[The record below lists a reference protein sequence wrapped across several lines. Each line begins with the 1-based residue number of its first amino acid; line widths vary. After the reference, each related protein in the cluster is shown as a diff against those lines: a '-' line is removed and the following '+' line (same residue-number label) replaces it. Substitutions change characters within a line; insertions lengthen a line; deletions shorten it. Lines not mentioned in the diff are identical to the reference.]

1 MSDWNLEVGLYL
13 LSVLIFSV
21 LIQNTPA
28 YSQNT
33 ESSLLLEN
41 DTLRVEV
48 ETHSGCFTVT
58 EKVTGQ
64 KWRPDPWEHAAA
76 LLTLRRPDGGEETV
90 NLSKSRVVEVKHVS
104 DSTISIQFIDPILKN
119 NTTASGVRI
128 NTRIKLEAKQAAL
141 RAEVVS
147 VTKPSGYSLIDLRFP
162 ARHFSLRTDVD
173 RGAGVIPQWQG
184 LICPSYIFPMT
195 GGRFCQWDDSVYD
208 TRSVGTLDIYNFQG
222 GLSMPWFGTH
232 TEHSAV
238 VGILSKDPAAKMEY
252 IINNNGQHLWTGKS
266 KMSPYPR
273 ILTLTP
279 VWDLKRHHQNRYIQ
293 YHFIPHGNH
302 VQMAKQYRTAAKERG
317 YFVSLKEKAARNPD
331 VNKLAGAIY
340 LGVYGGYP
348 HYVNMPGMA
357 FTFDQLEEIIKDL
370 HDNLKVRKA
379 FVHAW
384 GTFSNYVPNNWPIS
398 SDLGGPTKLKAAVD
412 RAKEY
417 GYLYS
422 SYHAYS
428 PRLEHDP
435 DFDTDLLPRDAD
447 GNLKIYGRWGR
458 VDSKHFYDLAKKNL
472 PKEIEILGQNADIA
486 DILFIGTPD
495 EGRIKLAK
503 YLRSLNL
510 VLGTE
515 RGQEHYIPYFDMF
528 EGMTYYYG
536 VERGIP
542 LATISHHA
550 PLFNLV
556 YHDAIVNFGKIQDP
570 DNDVTSQGDF
580 RIKSLENIL
589 HGTGTLI
596 FFAPYEYPG
605 MRNMIKL
612 ATKLVAPVHEK
623 TFYSEL
629 IDHEFLS
636 PDFKLQRSR
645 FANGVEVTV
654 NLGPV
659 EHALPAG
666 TPVGRYGFRIKQA
679 DGQTV
684 AGQFQDLAITEE
696 RTTPTPTVSTDPGPG
711 DSFPEGLGYD

>member
-1 MSDWNLEVGLYL
+1 
-13 LSVLIFSV
+13 
-21 LIQNTPA
+21 
-28 YSQNT
+28 
-33 ESSLLLEN
+33 
-41 DTLRVEV
+41 
-48 ETHSGCFTVT
+48 
-58 EKVTGQ
+58 
-64 KWRPDPWEHAAA
+64 
-76 LLTLRRPDGGEETV
+76 
-90 NLSKSRVVEVKHVS
+90 
-104 DSTISIQFIDPILKN
+104 
-119 NTTASGVRI
+119 
-128 NTRIKLEAKQAAL
+128 
-141 RAEVVS
+141 
-147 VTKPSGYSLIDLRFP
+147 
-162 ARHFSLRTDVD
+162 
-173 RGAGVIPQWQG
+173 
-184 LICPSYIFPMT
+184 MT
-195 GGRFCQWDDSVYD
+195 GGRFCQWDDSEYD
-208 TRSVGTLDIYNFQG
+208 TRSVGVLDVYSFQG

-238 VGILSKDPAAKMEY
+238 VGILAKDPAAKMEY
-252 IINNNGQHLWTGKS
+252 IINNNGQHLWTPKG
-266 KMSPYPR
+266 KMSLYPR

-279 VWDLKRHHQNRYIQ
+279 VWDLQSRQRNQYIQ
-293 YHFIPHGNH
+293 YHFLPGGNH
-302 VQMAKQYRTAAKERG
+302 VQMAKRYRAVAIERG
-317 YFVSLKEKAARNPD
+317 YFVSLKEKAKKNPD

-357 FTFDQLEEIIKDL
+357 FTFDQLKEIIEDL
-370 HDNLKVRKA
+370 HDNLKVQKA

-398 SDLGGPTKLKAAVD
+398 DDLGGAERLKAAVD
-412 RAKEY
+412 RAKEF

-435 DFDTDLLPRDAD
+435 DFDTELLPRKAD
-447 GNLKIYGRWGR
+447 DSLAIYGRWGR

-472 PKEIEILGQNADIA
+472 PKEIEVLGQNADIA

-495 EGRIKLAK
+495 EGRIRLAK

-510 VLGTE
+510 VMGTE

-556 YHDAIVNFGKIQDP
+556 YHDAIANFGKIQDP

-589 HGTGTLI
+589 HGTGTLL
-596 FFAPYEYPG
+596 FFSPYEYPG
-605 MRNMIKL
+605 MRNMIRL
-612 ATKLVAPVHEK
+612 GADLVTPVHEK
-623 TFYSEL
+623 TFFTEL

-645 FANGVEVTV
+645 FSNGVEVTV

-659 EHALPAG
+659 EHALPDG

-679 DGQTV
+679 DGRIV
-684 AGQFQDLAITEE
+684 AGQFQDLAITTE
-696 RTTPTPTVSTDPGPG
+696 STI
-711 DSFPEGLGYD
+711 STSQ

>member
-1 MSDWNLEVGLYL
+1 MLSDRTMSGWYLEIGLYL
-13 LSVLIFSV
+13 LSVLIFPA

-28 YSQNT
+28 YSQST

-48 ETHSGCFTVT
+48 ETRSGCFTVT

-76 LLTLRRPDGGEETV
+76 LLTLRRPDGAEETV
-90 NLSKSRVVEVKHVS
+90 NLSKSRAVEVKRAG
-104 DSTISIQFIDPILKN
+104 DNTISIQFIDPILENSK
-119 NTTASGVRI
+119 TASGVRI
-128 NTRIKLEAKQAAL
+128 NTRIILEAAQATV

-147 VTKPSGYSLIDLRFP
+147 VKKPAAYTLTELRFP
-162 ARHFSLRTDVD
+162 ARHFSLRTDID

-184 LICPSYIFPMT
+184 VICPSYIFPMT

-208 TRSVGTLDIYNFQG
+208 TRSVGTLDVYNFQG

-232 TEHSAV
+232 TEQSAV
-238 VGILSKDPAAKMEY
+238 VGILAKDPGAKMEY
-252 IINNNGQHLWTGKS
+252 IINNNGQHLWSPKG

-279 VWDLKRHHQNRYIQ
+279 VWDLKRRRQDRYIQ
-293 YHFIPHGNH
+293 YHFIPNGNH
-302 VQMAKQYRTAAKERG
+302 VQMAKQYRAVAKERG
-317 YFVSLKEKAARNPD
+317 YFVSLKEKAEKNPD

-357 FTFDQLEEIIKDL
+357 FTFDQLNDIIKDL
-370 HDNLKVRKA
+370 HDNLKVAKA

-398 SDLGGPTKLKAAVD
+398 ADLGGAAKLKAAVD
-412 RAKEY
+412 RAKEC

-435 DFDTDLLPRDAD
+435 DFDTDLLPRNAN
-447 GNLKIYGRWGR
+447 GGLVIHGRWGR
-458 VDSKHFYDLAKKNL
+458 VDSKHFYDLAKKNM
-472 PKEIEILGQNADIA
+472 PKEIKLLGQNADIA

-503 YLRSLNL
+503 YLRSLDL

-528 EGMTYYYG
+528 EGMTYYYT

-556 YHDAIVNFGKIQDP
+556 YHDAIANFGKIQDP

-605 MRNMIKL
+605 MRNMIRL
-612 ATKLVAPVHEK
+612 AANLVAPVHEK
-623 TFYSEL
+623 TFFTEL

-645 FANGVEVTV
+645 FSNGVEVTV

-659 EHALPAG
+659 EHALPDG

-679 DGQTV
+679 DGQIV
-684 AGQFQDLAITEE
+684 AGQFQDLAITKEK
-696 RTTPTPTVSTDPGPG
+696 TTPAAAASVDPGHG
-711 DSFPEGLGYD
+711 R

>member
-1 MSDWNLEVGLYL
+1 MW
-13 LSVLIFSV
+13 
-21 LIQNTPA
+21 
-28 YSQNT
+28 
-33 ESSLLLEN
+33 
-41 DTLRVEV
+41 
-48 ETHSGCFTVT
+48 C
-58 EKVTGQ
+58 
-64 KWRPDPWEHAAA
+64 PDPWEHAAA
-76 LLTLRRPDGGEETV
+76 LLTLRTPDGGQETV
-90 NLSKSRVVEVKHVS
+90 NLSKSRAVEVKS
-104 DSTISIQFIDPILKN
+104 SGDNTISIQFIDPVLENGK
-119 NTTASGVRI
+119 TASGVCI
-128 NTRIKLEAKQAAL
+128 NTRIILEVAQATL
-141 RAEVVS
+141 RAEVVG
-147 VTKPSGYSLIDLRFP
+147 VEKPAAYTLTELRFP
-162 ARHFSLRTDVD
+162 ARHFSLRTNID

-184 LICPSYIFPMT
+184 VICPSYIFPMT
-195 GGRFCQWDDSVYD
+195 GGRFCQWDDSQYD
-208 TRSVGTLDIYNFQG
+208 TRSVGVLNIYGFQG

-232 TEHSAV
+232 TERSAV
-238 VGILSKDPAAKMEY
+238 VGILTKDPTAKMGY
-252 IINNNGQHLWTGKS
+252 IINNNGQHLWTPKG
-266 KMSPYPR
+266 KMSPCPR

-279 VWDLKRHHQNRYIQ
+279 VWDLQRRQRNQYIE
-293 YHFIPHGNH
+293 YHLIPGGNH
-302 VQMAKQYRTAAKERG
+302 VQMAKCYRAVAKQRG
-317 YFVSLKEKAARNPD
+317 YFVSLKEKAKKNPD

-357 FTFDQLEEIIKDL
+357 FTFDQLKGIIEDL

-398 SDLGGPTKLKAAVD
+398 DDLGGVAKLKIAVD
-412 RAKEY
+412 LAKEF

-435 DFDTDLLPRDAD
+435 DFDTDLLPRRAD
-447 GNLKIYGRWGR
+447 GRLAIYGRWGR

-472 PKEIEILGQNADIA
+472 PKEIEALGQNADIA

-495 EGRIKLAK
+495 EGRIRLAK
-503 YLRSLNL
+503 YLRSLKL
-510 VLGTE
+510 VMGTE

-556 YHDAIVNFGKIQDP
+556 YHDAIANFGKIQDP

-605 MRNMIKL
+605 MRNMIQL
-612 ATKLVAPVHEK
+612 ATKLVVPVHEK
-623 TFYSEL
+623 TFFSEL

-636 PDFKLQRSR
+636 LDFKLQRSR
-645 FANGVEVTV
+645 FSNGVEVTV
-654 NLGPV
+654 NLSPI
-659 EHALPAG
+659 EQALSNG
-666 TPVGRYGFRIKQA
+666 TPVGRYGFRIIQA
-679 DGQTV
+679 DGQIVT
-684 AGQFQDLAITEE
+684 GQFQDLAITKEK
-696 RTTPTPTVSTDPGPG
+696 TTSTPAVSIDPSPG
-711 DSFPEGLGYD
+711 DSFPEGLRYD